1 MDREEADDLMQ
12 AALGLFPAFEAELRA
27 MIADANPGAAET
39 FAVTLARFD
48 HPAFRGMLDPHPERY
63 DGVNYCRF
71 YLAGFVAHI
80 KVDRR
85 PPPEFLSD
93 FIIRDGVPIVVL
105 LRSARGSK
113 DTAVMRDIARWRL
126 ERGG

>member
-1 MDREEADDLMQ
+1 
-12 AALGLFPAFEAELRA
+12 
-27 MIADANPGAAET
+27 MIADADPGAAET

-48 HPAFRGMLDPHPERY
+48 HPAFRGMLDPHPDRY

-93 FIIRDGVPIVVL
+93 FIIRDGVSIVVL